1 MYVVLK
7 CFIPSAFRYV
17 YNAWIAVRFFQDA
30 EDEIKAMEKG
40 MKTIA
45 DLSRKLASHY
55 CENETSFKVEELIET
70 LKTFCCKI
78 QQCQKV
84 VIKSYW
90 YLNPNLI
97 KK

>member
-1 MYVVLK
+1 
-7 CFIPSAFRYV
+7 
-17 YNAWIAVRFFQDA
+17 
-30 EDEIKAMEKG
+30 
-40 MKTIA
+40 
-45 DLSRKLASHY
+45 
-55 CENETSFKVEELIET
+55 